1 MPADPRLAT
10 LGVCAAAGLFLAI
23 VRDRRGAPPAPEL
36 GVEIATGI
44 EITVASAGTIKTYR
58 YKRRILVGRAP
69 SADLRI
75 DDPRVSRLHARIEM
89 RDDGVY
95 VEDLGSRNG
104 TAVGGEILHNGHRR
118 LAVDDEVE
126 IGAASIIFRGVGR
139 WR

>member
-1 MPADPRLAT
+1 MTDPRLAT
-10 LGVCAAAGLFLAI
+10 LGVCAAVLTFVAF
-23 VRDRRGAPPAPEL
+23 VRDRRGKPPPPALDASIP
-36 GVEIATGI
+36 TGI

-58 YKRRILVGRAP
+58 YGRRILAGRAP

-104 TAVGGEILHNGHRR
+104 TAVDGEAVNGSRR
-118 LAVDDEVE
+118 LAVDDEIE
-126 IGAASIIFRGVGR
+126 IGPASIIFRGVGT